1 MPVEKRFTILID
13 PEVHKQMRLTLFSEG
28 IYFSDWLRAEVT
40 AYLAKHGVTVTAPQK
55 SKKVRRR
62 KTNGQRQEI

>member
-1 MPVEKRFTILID
+1 MVAPKRFTVSID
-13 PEVHKQMRLTLFSEG
+13 PEMHKAMRLTLMTEG
-28 IYFSDWLRAEVT
+28 RYFSDWLRDEVT

-62 KTNGQRQEI
+62 KTNGARQEI